1 VSDLPPF
8 WCIHLSIQETQCIV
22 IISNTMLKLS
32 EDEVRGL
39 DAIYKG
45 AAVAALIFGGLWTLT
60 QYFLHRAEER
70 ETAAI
75 EARKP
80 YLEKRFQVYNEV
92 VLAAATI
99 VTSAD
104 PAEVKKAKA
113 NFWILY
119 SGPLT
124 LFEDRDIRNAV
135 QQFGVCLKE
144 SAACDELT
152 IRERAENIAAFCRQ
166 SVGEGWGVRFPS
178 APRGLRAIIQ

>member
-1 VSDLPPF
+1 
-8 WCIHLSIQETQCIV
+8 
-22 IISNTMLKLS
+22 M
-32 EDEVRGL
+32 
-39 DAIYKG
+39 
-45 AAVAALIFGGLWTLT
+45 T

-80 YLEKRFQVYNEV
+80 FLEKRFQVYNEI

-99 VTSAD
+99 AMSAD

-124 LFEDRDIRNAV
+124 LVEDQDVWNAV
-135 QQFGVCLKE
+135 KQFGDCVKE
-144 SAACDELT
+144 SAKCGET
-152 IRERAENIAAFCRQ
+152 TVREREESIAASCRQ
-166 SVGEGWGVRFPS
+166 SVGGGWGVRLHPM
-178 APRGLRAIIQ
+178 GLRATIQ

>member
-1 VSDLPPF
+1 
-8 WCIHLSIQETQCIV
+8 
-22 IISNTMLKLS
+22 MLKLS

-39 DAIYKG
+39 DAVYKG
-45 AAVAALIFGGLWTLT
+45 TLVVGLILGSIWTLT

-70 ETAAI
+70 EIAAI

-80 YLEKRFQVYNEV
+80 FLEKRFQVYNEV

-104 PAEVKKAKA
+104 AAEVKRAKA

-124 LFEDRDIRNAV
+124 LVEDKEVRKALV
-135 QQFGVCLKE
+135 TFGECIKE
-144 SAACDELT
+144 SAKCDEQTL
-152 IRERAENIAAFCRQ
+152 RERAETVAAFCRE
-166 SVGEGWGVRFPS
+166 SIGEGWGVRFPHP
-178 APRGLRAIIQ
+178 PRNLQVVSQ